1 MASMQELAK
10 LHVIFNEIR
19 GVDPDLPASHGA
31 ALVFLAI
38 NRKANAS
45 PRVSDITTGLGMMPS
60 SVSRMLTSLEGRG
73 LIIRS
78 KDRADARTIRVQIS
92 SAGLDLLD
100 RMLGLSPPKAN
111 VADWAPQVVP
121 LPAKGFRMKI
131 DHGRED
137 HLKRLERLE
146 SELSSL
152 RDEMK
157 SPDKKSGDSTE

>member
-38 NRKANAS
+38 NRKANVS
-45 PRVSDITTGLGMMPS
+45 PRVSDITAGLGMMPS
-60 SVSRMLTSLEGRG
+60 SVSRMLSSLEGRG
-73 LIIRS
+73 LISRS
-78 KDRADARTIRVQIS
+78 KDRADARTIRVQITN
-92 SAGLDLLD
+92 AGLELLE
-100 RMLGLSPPKAN
+100 RMLGNLPAKAN
-111 VADWAPQVVP
+111 VGDWAPQIVP

-131 DHGRED
+131 DNSRED

-146 SELSSL
+146 TEISTL
-152 RDEMK
+152 RDELK
-157 SPDKKSGDSTE
+157 NPDKKSGE